1 MARKTDI
8 RLRRSNTENAIP
20 THGNLNDGELAMNTY
35 DGALYFKK
43 SDNTIITAHDNTI
56 LHLNSN
62 TSRVGIGTTSPAG
75 NLHVKSVG
83 DVGDALLIVEADAD
97 NNVEGDNPKIELRQ
111 DAGFVTGA
119 MYLEGNAASQATNSL
134 QNGFLLDAKGA
145 SSDGGTIQFA
155 TGGLSANQSGGPT
168 NSAVRMTI
176 LRDGNIAIGQITS
189 SHKLTVAG
197 NTFLSGDN
205 RHVYF
210 GGNNTFIGENS
221 NSSKLELRGGG
232 SSTSETVYVNSN
244 GAVGIGIIAP
254 TEKLH
259 VVGNAIFHSGAAYG
273 DLVVGRGSNQ
283 EIKLYA
289 NDANTQIIGYQDS
302 DSDGN
307 HSFDI
312 IREFDGAGE
321 NDFTIRKGSGSVQFD
336 INKDGNITF
345 NNAFTFPNA
354 DGQADQILKTDGS
367 GTLTWAND
375 SGGGSSV
382 SISDSDNDTLIQVEE
397 STDEDIIRFDV
408 AGSEVAQ
415 MTDDG
420 LILNDGY
427 NFEGDVI
434 GAIKFKAQAGEAL
447 TKGDTVYIS
456 GISGNNTI
464 VSKADAN
471 DAAKMPAFG
480 LAASTVSLNA
490 AVQIVTF
497 GTLQGIDTSS
507 YSEGDELYVNV
518 LAGTLTDSA
527 PTGSTSAL
535 QKIAKVTRSDA
546 SAGSVKVS
554 GAGRTNATPNLDEGK
569 IFVGNASNKS
579 VQGDDTLYVDMANS
593 RVGVNTTSPG
603 RSLHVDGTVRING
616 GTGVGSTGVLEVMQN
631 GDTANNAIALTSSN
645 AVSTRIWKNASGTF
659 FIGSSSANN
668 AFQQLVNGNTTINAE
683 EFTIAHA
690 NPTLILKD
698 TTDDDDHNIL
708 FKDSS
713 DNTIAKIST
722 ALPVIDDLNIGTV
735 AAREFNLFTNNTT
748 AMSIDTSQNS
758 VFAGDVS
765 ILTGTS
771 AKQASDMLY
780 IGGSGLGST
789 DAAIYLG
796 NAGDGTG
803 YGWRFFYKGSGD
815 GDENRL
821 IIRSENTGS
830 PVDALSFTQSG
841 QALFGD
847 SIVMGNNEK
856 IYFSSNGAANTASSY
871 LYRASGNA
879 TRLLYRDNVLA
890 FDAYQDHSAE
900 FRNSNDD
907 VIFKVAPHA
916 TATSSTTTVNNGNF
930 SIANGALN
938 IGGSELSDN
947 NRNVTTNNL
956 TVGGNLT
963 VNGSVT
969 TLNTATLTV
978 DDLNITI
985 ADGAANAAAA
995 NGAGITVDG
1004 ANATITYT
1012 SAQDEWNFNKNVVIG
1027 GKDTAASFPL
1037 MIRSDSAHKGLHI
1050 EENAGAES
1058 WQMGVS
1064 VTGDLHFYNSGSN
1077 TASVTFEDSGDVG
1090 IGVSAPGHKLDVA
1103 GNVRVT
1109 NNAAFMGTNVAGSS
1123 RSLVHLGNDNILRI
1137 KGNDAEGSANVMSM
1151 IAGGSVGIGTTAPI
1165 AKLDVNGSINVKQAT
1180 SIALGQDTSSTVA
1193 ILIPRGSKIA
1203 SNSSG
1208 NYIRNII
1215 EHGGTTGN
1223 GPINIGQ
1230 QGTAIITDINLY
1242 PGSSGKMQVFSDGTS
1257 TAKVVI
1263 DSAGKMSI
1271 GNNNPEYNLDIRGD
1285 SPVLRI
1291 ADDNLNNVEDAAAIW
1306 FGEND
1311 TSESRGAGITY
1322 DGANNALHFRTSN
1335 NGATLTDPFDSEKR
1349 MTILETNG
1357 NVGINIT
1364 DPDEKLEVNGSIKVD
1379 YSSTNANMFKQGNAF
1394 GGGSITP
1401 FNNSGH
1407 FVFNVEYTAGDS
1419 DYIWRVN
1426 DTTELMRLEE
1436 QGQLGIGTNNPTE
1449 RLHVSNLTGGE
1460 TKIRIDS
1467 LDNARNN
1474 YIGITG
1480 HDNLVLSA
1488 DAGQEGA
1495 DSSIRFN
1502 VDNAEVGRFTHHGRF
1517 GVGGIIPATT
1527 LEISDS
1533 APKLRIT
1540 DTRNISWTV
1549 GDTMA
1554 SIEFDS
1560 DDSSG
1565 GAGTSAEP
1573 RAAITM
1579 YAASTFGSS
1588 SGLAFHTKSDTTDYP
1603 TRQMVITNDGK
1614 VAIGTLTANAKLH
1627 VSDASAPTFRLSRTG
1642 TGQIWQ
1648 QSIDSSGRF
1657 LLQEGASEGGTK
1669 YTRFAIDDDG
1679 NVGIGTVDP
1688 GRKLHVEGDNNT
1700 AITVVSPNTNYAQ
1713 IALGDTDD
1721 DNYAQLI
1728 LDNATNKLQLQNGG
1742 GGVVGERGITL
1753 DSSEKVGI
1761 GTSSPREELEVN
1773 GTIFATPAS
1782 YAANQN
1788 TYVLKVGAT
1797 NNTAWDGMG
1806 FKLKSLSGG
1815 SPYLSVMGSPSVET
1829 MVWKSQHVGMG
1840 IADPSVSGSRTT
1852 LHIDNVSN
1860 GSAIR
1865 LSQNDSG
1872 ALFRYDTTAGL
1883 KIGTISTENLTL
1895 ETDDT
1900 ARLVIAA
1907 DTGNVL
1913 IGTTT
1918 AQPEKLYVNGATR
1931 IVGQGNTQPA
1941 FEVFTSQDND
1951 ATDNYNAMFI
1961 DYNVSGSQTIV
1972 SDDTLHKALYIDV
1985 DSSATGGTTADE
1997 HRLYGMHI
2005 DLDFNGDSDVVYG
2018 SLVKAESNT
2027 TAGQVTSLYGVYGQA
2042 VNDTSGT
2049 GKVLNSYGGYFNAQ
2063 FQHSSTNTTRDQN
2076 LIGAYARAAVV
2087 ASADGGGMNDITGL
2101 FAEIEIDDIGQAGVM
2116 DNAYVVRAYYDND
2129 DTANNYLDMASTYL
2143 FHGTYGGGIPAN
2155 ANNAYG
2161 MHISTNVNNYL
2172 LGSLGIGIETT
2183 GQTWAYKLDVQGEA
2197 NKAATRI
2204 RNNTVTSSDW
2214 WSNSQAALLIGNVD
2228 TSESAILKFESASSR
2243 IVYGSASTDDKLVF
2257 SSRHSTSASSDQ
2269 VVFDNNGN
2277 VGLGTTAPAQQ
2288 LHIKKTVTDTTT
2300 AGLAGIRLQNDD
2312 TDTNSKTGIVF
2323 QKARPTSGTSTSY
2336 LYQDSYNM
2344 TMDCDEA
2351 FTVKN
2356 NGSNSLH
2363 IGGTGLIGI
2372 NNPSPDY
2379 RLDIGNQSSPST
2391 TNTIRI
2397 GQQNSG
2403 TAIRIGAG
2411 GGSSDVVLL
2420 RVDGDSTDN
2429 KHDGTTDAGAYGFSL
2444 KYMGSRSGNENS
2456 LAIMSDN
2463 GGNVTQVEALTV
2475 LQAGEVGIFNA
2486 SPKARFQVEEY
2497 GIDTTETSSSA
2508 TTEIAIHTFPIAYFR
2523 SARFTVQVTNSTDN
2537 TYHTTELLALHD
2549 GTTANITEFGTVFTG
2564 SAIEAQF
2571 DADVNS
2577 GNFRLLATPSSTDSM
2592 EFKVVCHSL
2601 TV

>member
-1 MARKTDI
+1 
-8 RLRRSNTENAIP
+8 
-20 THGNLNDGELAMNTY
+20 MNTY

-43 SDNTIITAHDNTI
+43 SDNTIITVHDNTI
-56 LHLNSN
+56 LHINSN

-111 DAGFVTGA
+111 DSGFVTGA

-145 SSDGGTIQFA
+145 SNDGGTIQFA
-155 TGGLSANQSGGPT
+155 TGGLAANQSGGPT

-176 LRDGNIAIGQITS
+176 LRDGNVAIGQNTS

-221 NSSKLELRGGG
+221 NSNKLELRGGG
-232 SSTSETVYVNSN
+232 SSSSETVYVNSN

-259 VVGNAIFHSGAAYG
+259 VVGNAIFHSAAAYG
-273 DLVVGRGSNQ
+273 DLRVGRGSNQ
-283 EIKLYA
+283 EIKLYV
-289 NDANTQIIGYQDS
+289 NDSTTQIIGYQDS
-302 DSDGN
+302 DDNAN

-312 IREFDGAGE
+312 IREFDGSGE
-321 NDFTIRKGSGSVQFD
+321 NNFTIKKGSSTVQFD

-354 DGQADQILKTDGS
+354 DGQANQVLKTDGN
-367 GTLTWAND
+367 GTISWSND
-375 SGGGSSV
+375 SGGGAAAAL
-382 SISDSDNDTLIQVEE
+382 SDNDNDTKIQVEE
-397 STDEDIIRFDV
+397 TTDEDIIRFDV
-408 AGSEVAQ
+408 AGFEVAQ
-415 MTDDG
+415 MTGDG
-420 LILNDGY
+420 IVLNDGY
-427 NFEGDVI
+427 NFEGDVV
-434 GAIKFKAQAGEAL
+434 GAIKFKAKAGEAL
-447 TKGDTVYIS
+447 TKGDPVYIS
-456 GISGNNTI
+456 GISGNTTV
-464 VSKADAN
+464 VSKADSN

-527 PTGSTSAL
+527 PTGSSAAV
-535 QKIAKVTRSDA
+535 QKIAKVTRSHL

-569 IFVGNASNKS
+569 IFVGNSSNKS
-579 VQGDDTLYVDMANS
+579 VQGDDTLHVDMANS
-593 RVGVNTTSPG
+593 RVGINTASPD
-603 RSLHVDGTVRING
+603 RSLDIDGTVRIDG
-616 GTGVGSTGVLEVMQN
+616 GTGVVSTGVLEVMQN
-631 GDTANNAIALTSSN
+631 GDTANNGIALTSSN
-645 AVSTRIWKNASGTF
+645 AISTRMWKNSSGTF
-659 FIGSSSANN
+659 FIGASSANN
-668 AFQQLVNGNTTINAE
+668 SFQQLVNGNTTVNAS
-683 EFTIAHA
+683 EFSIAHA

-708 FKDSS
+708 FNDSAN
-713 DNTIAKIST
+713 NTIAKIST

-735 AAREFNLFTNNTT
+735 TAREFNLFTNNTT

-758 VFAGDVS
+758 TFAGDVS
-765 ILTGTS
+765 ILSGTS
-771 AKQASDMLY
+771 NKQASDMLY

-796 NAGDGTG
+796 NHGGGANG

-815 GDENRL
+815 ANENRL
-821 IIRSENTGS
+821 IIRSENNGS
-830 PVDALSFTQSG
+830 PVDALSFTQNGHAS
-841 QALFGD
+841 FGS
-847 SIVMGNNEK
+847 SIIMANNKK
-856 IYFSSNGAANTASSY
+856 IYFSSNGDVNTDSSY
-871 LYRASGNA
+871 WYRAGGNA
-879 TRLLYRDNVLA
+879 TRLLYRDNVLV
-890 FDAYQDHSAE
+890 FDSYQDHAAE
-900 FRNSNDD
+900 FRNSVDD
-907 VIFKVAPHA
+907 VIFTVNPNA
-916 TATSSTTTVNNGNF
+916 TATNSATTVTNGNF

-938 IGGSELSDN
+938 VGGSELSDN

-1004 ANATITYT
+1004 ANATLTYT
-1012 SAQDEWNFNKNVVIG
+1012 SADDEWNFNKNLVVG
-1027 GKDTAASFPL
+1027 GKETSASFPL
-1037 MIRSDSAHKGLHI
+1037 MVKSNTAHQGIHI
-1050 EENAGAES
+1050 EENSGAES
-1058 WQMGVS
+1058 WQMGVD
-1064 VTGDLHFYNSGSN
+1064 VDGDLNFYNSGSN

-1090 IGVSAPGHKLDVA
+1090 IGMSAPGQKLDVA

-1137 KGNDAEGSANVMSM
+1137 KGNDSEGSGNVMSM
-1151 IAGGSVGIGTTAPI
+1151 IGGGSVGIGTVAPI

-1180 SIALGQDTSSTVA
+1180 SIALSQDTSTTTA
-1193 ILIPRGSKIA
+1193 ILVPRGAKIA
-1203 SNSSG
+1203 SNTAG

-1291 ADDNLNNVEDAAAIW
+1291 ADDNLNNIEDAAAIW

-1379 YSSTNANMFKQGNAF
+1379 YSGTNANMFKQGNAF

-1449 RLHVSNLTGGE
+1449 RLHVSNATGGE

-1467 LDNARNN
+1467 LDVARNN

-1488 DAGQEGA
+1488 DAGNEGA

-1533 APKLRIT
+1533 SPKLRIT
-1540 DTRNISWTV
+1540 DTRNITWTV

-1560 DDSSG
+1560 DDTSG

-1588 SGLAFHTKSDTTDYP
+1588 TGLAFHTKSDTTDYP
-1603 TRQMVITNDGK
+1603 TKQMVITNDGN
-1614 VAIGTLTANAKLH
+1614 VAIGTSTANAKLH
-1627 VSDASAPTFRLSRTG
+1627 VSDAAAPTFRLSRTG

-1669 YTRFAIDDDG
+1669 YTRLAIDDDG
-1679 NVGIGTVDP
+1679 NVGIGTGDP
-1688 GRKLHVEGDNNT
+1688 GRKLHVEGNNNT

-1713 IALGDTDD
+1713 LALGDTDD

-1753 DSSEKVGI
+1753 DSSENVGI

-1782 YAANQN
+1782 YASNQN

-1815 SPYLSVMGSPSVET
+1815 SPYLSVMGSPTVET

-1840 IADPSVSGSRTT
+1840 IANPSGSGSRNT

-1860 GSAIR
+1860 GAAIR

-1883 KIGTISTENLTL
+1883 QMGTITTENLAL
-1895 ETDDT
+1895 ETDDV
-1900 ARLVIAA
+1900 ARLTIAG
-1907 DTGNVL
+1907 DTGNVI

-1941 FEVFTSQDND
+1941 FEVFSSADND
-1951 ATDNYNAMFI
+1951 ATDSYNAMFI
-1961 DYNVSGSQTIV
+1961 DYNVTGNQTIV
-1972 SDDTLHKALYIDV
+1972 SADTTHKALFIDI
-1985 DSSATGGTTADE
+1985 DSTANGGDTADE

-2005 DLDFNGDSDVVYG
+2005 DLDCNGDSDIVYG
-2018 SLVKAESNT
+2018 SLIQAESNT
-2027 TAGQVTSLYGVYGQA
+2027 TAGQITSLYGVYGQA

-2049 GKVLNSYGGYFNAQ
+2049 GKVLNAYGGYFNAQ
-2063 FQHSSTNTTRDQN
+2063 FQHTSTNTAKDQN
-2076 LIGAYARAAVV
+2076 LIGAYARASIV
-2087 ASADGGGMNDITGL
+2087 ASADGGGMNDLTGL
-2101 FAEIEIDDIGQAGVM
+2101 FAEVEIDDIGQAGVM
-2116 DNAYVVRAYYDND
+2116 DNAYVIRAYYDND
-2129 DTANNYLDMASTYL
+2129 DTANNYVDMANTYL

-2155 ANNAYG
+2155 ANSAWG
-2161 MHISTNVNNYL
+2161 MYINTNVNNYL
-2172 LGSLGIGIETT
+2172 QGALGLGIQTT

-2197 NKAATRI
+2197 NKGATRI

-2214 WSNSQAALLIGNVD
+2214 WSNSQAALIIGNVD
-2228 TSESAILKFESASSR
+2228 TSESATIKFERATNR
-2243 IVYGSASTDDKLVF
+2243 IVYGTNATTDKLIF
-2257 SSRHSTSASSDQ
+2257 SSRHSTSTSSEQ
-2269 VVFDNNGN
+2269 IVFDNNGN
-2277 VGLGTTAPAQQ
+2277 VGIGTTSPTEKLQFNVLSNTTESIFFEDNSSGNYGFKLRYIESSNKFQIQGLESGSQTSMFNINRSDGNVGIGTDLPSYSLDIDSSAASVRVR
-2288 LHIKKTVTDTTT
+2288 KTANDATVIIESTT
-2300 AGLAGIRLQNDD
+2300 AGAWTTYKSPNYYAGALYTISGVEQWAVGTLAGQPRWQIRR
-2312 TDTNSKTGIVF
+2312 G
-2323 QKARPTSGTSTSY
+2323 RSGA
-2336 LYQDSYNM
+2336 
-2344 TMDCDEA
+2344 EA
-2351 FTVKN
+2351 FSVQTDGKIGVN
-2356 NGSNSLH
+2356 NS
-2363 IGGTGLIGI
+2363 
-2372 NNPSPDY
+2372 
-2379 RLDIGNQSSPST
+2379 
-2391 TNTIRI
+2391 
-2397 GQQNSG
+2397 
-2403 TAIRIGAG
+2403 A
-2411 GGSSDVVLL
+2411 
-2420 RVDGDSTDN
+2420 
-2429 KHDGTTDAGAYGFSL
+2429 
-2444 KYMGSRSGNENS
+2444 
-2456 LAIMSDN
+2456 
-2463 GGNVTQVEALTV
+2463 
-2475 LQAGEVGIFNA
+2475 
-2486 SPKARFQVEEY
+2486 PKARFQVEEY

-2508 TTEIAIHTFPIAYFR
+2508 TTEIAIHTFPIADFR